1 MALSLCKD
9 LFPDFLRIAVQFPP
23 QGVAWVGDIFL
34 DDGSLD
40 VNLGVLEKLVLKG
53 YLISIFKISLLY
65 L

>member
-9 LFPDFLRIAVQFPP
+9 LFPDFLRIAVQFSPT
-23 QGVAWVGDIFL
+23 GRCVGRRYFL

-40 VNLGVLEKLVLKG
+40 VNLGVLEKLDLKR